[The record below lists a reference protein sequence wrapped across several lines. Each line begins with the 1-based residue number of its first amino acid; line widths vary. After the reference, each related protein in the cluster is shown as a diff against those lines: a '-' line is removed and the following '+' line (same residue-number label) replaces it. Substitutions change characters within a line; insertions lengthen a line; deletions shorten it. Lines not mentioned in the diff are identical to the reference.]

1 MVNVRQKSIRRT
13 MVALMV
19 ILLPGM
25 NVHATVTASIDRADI
40 ELNESFTLEL
50 TTDSNIDMQPDITIL
65 EKDFYVG
72 RSNQLNS
79 TTIVNG
85 QILRSKTCTY
95 VLMPKHAGEIV
106 IPPIA
111 IGNERSNPLIVDI
124 SETTYAAPGEA
135 EVFVTT
141 EVYFD

>member
-1 MVNVRQKSIRRT
+1 MI
-13 MVALMV
+13 ALM
-19 ILLPGM
+19 IALLPGVSA
-25 NVHATVTASIDRADI
+25 NATVTASIDRADI

-50 TTDSNIDMQPDITIL
+50 TTDSNIDMQPDITVL

-72 RSNQLNS
+72 RSNQIIN
-79 TTIVNG
+79 TTILNG
-85 QILRSKTCTY
+85 QIRRSKTWTY

-111 IGNERSNPLIVDI
+111 IGKERSNPLIVEI
-124 SETTYAAPGEA
+124 SETTDAAPGEA

-141 EVYFD
+141 EVDFDETFKAL